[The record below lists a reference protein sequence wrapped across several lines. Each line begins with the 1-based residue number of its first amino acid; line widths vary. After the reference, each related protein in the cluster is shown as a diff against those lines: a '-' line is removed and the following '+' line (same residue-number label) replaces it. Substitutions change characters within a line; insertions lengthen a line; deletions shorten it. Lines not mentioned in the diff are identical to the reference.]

1 MRGSDRLKEKLD
13 EERRAGHADAS
24 LLPAEPK
31 EFPLGGENKHLP
43 EIRFYTQS
51 GSARIEGFFHRG
63 TLPKLYVMFD
73 GSRSRSGGKALAP
86 LPSFSRWSWHK
97 ETDASLIS
105 LEDPMYYTF
114 PDCTLGWYYG
124 TKDEDYRQYC
134 AQCIRKIAGLLHIE
148 NEDIILYGSSGGGTA
163 AIGVSRYIPGCSV
176 VAINPQIFL
185 DKYPYSEELEKI
197 TGMKLRTE
205 PDPFMRNDNC
215 RIMRDNQESVY
226 LLIEN
231 VRSDGDYLTQFRAF
245 CGQADIEPGFG
256 IEQNGNI
263 VTWLYDAQ
271 GAPSTHSSVENT
283 AIFKM
288 IELLIC
294 HVRAGRDINEI
305 KNLYDIVNEFW
316 YERYSLMRTRYYQN
330 KKIDELT
337 MENDGIKSENDQIRE
352 EAERMRRDLDW
363 GWIKAGVRL
372 KRMLG
377 KVKRKMGR

>member
-1 MRGSDRLKEKLD
+1 MQQMQESDRLKAILD
-13 EERRAGHADAS
+13 EERKSKQADVS
-24 LLPAEPK
+24 ILSAEPK
-31 EFPLGGENKHLP
+31 EFSTGEGDKHLP
-43 EIRFYTQS
+43 ETRFYTQM
-51 GSARIEGFFHRG
+51 GSARIEGFFHKG
-63 TLPKLYVMFD
+63 NTPKLYVMFD
-73 GSRSRSGGKALAP
+73 GSRSRSGGRAVAP
-86 LPSFSRWSWHK
+86 LPSFSRWSWYK

-124 TKDEDYRQYC
+124 TKDEDYRRYC
-134 AQCIRKIAGLLHIE
+134 AQCIRKIAELLHIE

-163 AIGVSRYIPGCSV
+163 AIGVSRYISGCSI

-205 PDPFMRNDNC
+205 PDQFIRNDNC
-215 RIMRDNQESVY
+215 RIIRNNPESVY
-226 LLIEN
+226 FLIEN
-231 VRSDGDYLTQFRAF
+231 VRSDGDYLTQLRAF
-245 CGQADIEPGFG
+245 CRQADIDPGFG
-256 IEQNGNI
+256 IEKNGNV

-288 IELLIC
+288 IGLLIR

-305 KNLYDIVNEFW
+305 KNLYDVVNEFW
-316 YERYSLMRTRYYQN
+316 YERYSLMRTKYYQN

-337 MENDGIKSENDQIRE
+337 IENDQIRAE
-352 EAERMRRDLDW
+352 VERMRKDLDR
-363 GWIKAGVRL
+363 GWIKAGVRF
-372 KRMLG
+372 KRLLG
-377 KVKRKMGR
+377 KLKKLSNK